1 MKLAFDLRDF
11 KIPVD
16 RLAPQESFRTRQK
29 DVLSYRFYPTRS
41 ENLVILYHGV
51 GGDSRYLCA
60 LASALAKAGIAQVVT
75 PDFRCHGASLGA
87 SDIIPANQLEIDL
100 EELIIHLKMKFSV
113 KNMILSGHSLGGGFT
128 LRVAASDVGKQFSK
142 FVALAPYLPESFH
155 ALTPDLGGWIFMDKD
170 GEGINVNYPEIFKS
184 GEEKT
189 HYSPEFVRAAV
200 VPEDLL
206 FRLQKENVSLSI
218 ATGDRDE
225 VVIGSRHVEI
235 FEGIASRVVLE
246 KGLNHLTIVS
256 KPSTLLSLY
265 EA

>member
-41 ENLVILYHGV
+41 EKLVILYHGV

-60 LASALAKAGIAQVVT
+60 LASAIAKAGIAQVVT

-100 EELIIHLKMKFSV
+100 EELIIHLKMKFSI
-113 KNMILSGHSLGGGFT
+113 KKMILSGHSLGGGFT
-128 LRVAASDVGKQFSK
+128 LRVAASDVGRQFSK
-142 FVALAPYLPESFH
+142 FVALAPYLPQSFH

-189 HYSPEFVRAAV
+189 HYSSEFVRAAI

-206 FRLQKENVSLSI
+206 FRLHKENVSLSV

-225 VVIGSRHVEI
+225 VVIGARHVEI
-235 FEGIASRVVLE
+235 FEGIASGVVLE

-256 KPSTLLSLY
+256 KPSVVLSLY
-265 EA
+265 ES

>member
-29 DVLSYRFYPTRS
+29 DVLSYRFYSARS
-41 ENLVILYHGV
+41 ENLVVLYHGV

-60 LASALAKAGIAQVVT
+60 LASAIAKAGIAQVVT
-75 PDFRCHGASLGA
+75 PDFRGHGASLGV
-87 SDIIPANQLEIDL
+87 SDIIAANQLEIDL
-100 EELIIHLKMKFSV
+100 EELLIHIKMKTAV
-113 KNMILSGHSLGGGFT
+113 KKVLLSGHSLGGGFV
-128 LRVAASDVGKQFSK
+128 LRVAASDLAKQFAK
-142 FVALAPYLPESFH
+142 FVAIAPYLPKSFH
-155 ALTPDLGGWIFMDKD
+155 ALTPDLGGWIFMDPD

-189 HYSPEFVRAAV
+189 HYSAEFIKAAV

-206 FRLQKENVSLSI
+206 LRLREENAPVAV

-225 VVIGSRHVEI
+225 VVLGARHVEI
-235 FEGIASRVVLE
+235 FEGIASPVVLE
-246 KGLNHLTIVS
+246 PGLNHLTIVS
-256 KPSTLLSLY
+256 KPSVLLSLY
-265 EA
+265 ET